1 MKSPQSI
8 DRYANNLPQSVR
20 DTVFEGTRVPT
31 IWRRESLARDYGN
44 ADPLRKLAAG
54 IKQHTLDHLDRYL
67 EQAETSLK
75 ANGAEVLFAN
85 DAASANALVTRL
97 LRENGAKLVVK
108 SKSMLTE
115 ELHLNPHLEENGIE
129 VVETDLGEFIIQID
143 DDIPSHIIKPIV
155 HKNRR
160 DIAKSFLREGLG
172 DYNDDPETIT
182 RRARKH
188 LREKFL
194 KADAGI
200 TGANFVSAESGRIV
214 LVTNE
219 GNARFCI
226 TAPRLHIVLVG
237 IEKLVPHDRDLAV
250 FLNLLA
256 RSGVGQQLTVY
267 TQFINGPRTPTA
279 VGVPPSGG
287 PQSPGVV
294 DEKNGA
300 QRASEP
306 PKGGTPTGTS
316 TDGAEKMVVIF
327 VDNGR
332 SSILASEYREVLRCI
347 RCGACQN
354 VCPVYRQASGHAYRT
369 TYQGPI
375 GAVLSP
381 LLMHKDEFA
390 KLADLPKASSLCG
403 ACNEVCPVDIPIPD
417 MLVRLRDRAFREGA
431 TQAKAGT
438 PSMEPW
444 AFLATRPKAW
454 RATMQVANLANLVPM
469 NLMPVPPLMRW
480 LGSRELPK
488 FRGGEFRSWM
498 TNRRDS

>member
-8 DRYANNLPQSVR
+8 DRYADTLPQSVR
-20 DTVFEGTRVPT
+20 ETVLEGTRVPT
-31 IWRRESLARDYGN
+31 IWRREALERDYGDS
-44 ADPLRKLAAG
+44 DPLRKLAAQ
-54 IKQHTLDHLDRYL
+54 IKQHTLDHLDQYL

-85 DAASANALVTRL
+85 DATSANAMVTRL
-97 LRENGAKLVVK
+97 LRDNGTKLVVK

-182 RRARKH
+182 RRARRH

-237 IEKLVPHDRDLAV
+237 IEKLVPYDRDLAV

-267 TQFINGPRTPTA
+267 TQFVSGPRRPPGTTA
-279 VGVPPSGG
+279 
-287 PQSPGVV
+287 
-294 DEKNGA
+294 A
-300 QRASEP
+300 
-306 PKGGTPTGTS
+306 
-316 TDGAEKMVVIF
+316 DGAEKMVVIF

-332 SSILASEYREVLRCI
+332 SSILDSEYREVLRCI

-354 VCPVYRQASGHAYRT
+354 VCPVYRQASGHAYRA

-381 LLMHKDEFA
+381 LLMKKDEFA
-390 KLADLPKASSLCG
+390 TLADLPKASSLCG

-444 AFLATRPKAW
+444 AFLATRPHAW
-454 RATMQVANLANLVPM
+454 RAAMLAANLANLVPLK
-469 NLMPVPPLMRW
+469 LMPVPPLMRW
-480 LGSRELPK
+480 LGSRELPG

-498 TNRRDS
+498 KNRHS